1 MTMSNIDELTMR
13 LVHYFVTKEN
23 YQPIIV
29 NGVENEIWLEN
40 PERKYSVIR
49 INSNYIHNDEQLD
62 FDLFKT
68 KNVIKQIKKKTFSI
82 KCDSLSI
89 LLNVGENVDT
99 NRNVKHFDICE
110 LKDVEDFEKNDLF
123 SKMFPEIKN
132 DIVDSKDQI
141 DFFINVTNDINK
153 ETEKKNKLYEK
164 TFTKKPLFVTYLLI
178 IINVLVFL
186 FEYTGMLDLNNFS
199 ISYLHIQHGNISEFY
214 RLITAPFFHVDIT
227 HILCNMYSLYVI
239 GSMVEQ
245 VAGKIKYVIV
255 YFISALMGCLLS
267 CAINCATGSYVQS
280 VGASG
285 AIFGLI
291 GFLLYFGY
299 HYRVYLGN
307 VLISKLLPITI
318 LNLALGFMINGI
330 DNYAHIGG
338 LLGGWFAG
346 MIVGVE
352 GKTDKSDRVNGII
365 VTTILIAFLLYIAAF
380 K

>member
-1 MTMSNIDELTMR
+1 MTMSNIDEITMR

-23 YQPIIV
+23 YQPVIV

-68 KNVIKQIKKKTFSI
+68 KNVIKQIKKKTFSF

-89 LLNVGENVDT
+89 LLNVGENVDV
-99 NRNVKHFDICE
+99 NRKVKHFDICE
-110 LKDVEDFEKNDLF
+110 IKNIEDFETNDLF
-123 SKMFPEIKN
+123 SKMFPDIKD
-132 DIVDSKDQI
+132 DIVSSTDDI

-164 TFTKKPLFVTYLLI
+164 TFTKKPLLITYILI
-178 IINVLVFL
+178 AINILVFAL
-186 FEYTGMLDLNNFS
+186 EYAGILDLNYFS
-199 ISYLHIQHGNISEFY
+199 ISYLHLHGGNYGEIY
-214 RLITAPFFHVDIT
+214 RLFTAPFFHVDIT

-239 GSMVEQ
+239 GSMAEQ
-245 VAGKIKYVIV
+245 VAGKLKFLIV
-255 YFISALMGCLLS
+255 YLLSGLMGCLLS
-267 CAINCATGSYVQS
+267 CAVNCATGSYVQS

-285 AIFGLI
+285 AIFGII
-291 GFLLYFGY
+291 GFMLYFGY

-307 VLISKLLPITI
+307 VLISKLLPVVV
-318 LNLALGFMINGI
+318 LNLALGFMIPGV

-346 MIVGVE
+346 MIVGIE

-365 VTTILIAFLLYIAAF
+365 VTTVLIAFLFYISVF